1 LLVTEFKQKLNM
13 SGGLDAELPCATCSP
28 TGNLPTATGR
38 IPEMRVF
45 RTGTSNIEAIYVNRR
60 SLMSNP

>member
-1 LLVTEFKQKLNM
+1 M

-45 RTGTSNIEAIYVNRR
+45 RAGISNIEAIYGNTGEEA
-60 SLMSNP
+60 